1 MGVWEWLQ
9 VLISRACTGTDT
21 STGRGCW
28 QRVYTFSAL
37 HGWWHPL
44 ICLKP
49 LRFFPKHLSFSLPF
63 SRFMVNVT
71 WDGKDLSFTE
81 EGYQVHPRLVVIVL
95 NKDREWEKVS
105 ILPCAEYR
113 GGRRGWATSG
123 LTLLLFPKCFPLSG
137 SRCHLRAPT
146 GNKTDRY
153 CQARWRCFLCVS
165 SGSCVLLSALGSQIW
180 VGSILQ
186 RLGII

>member
-1 MGVWEWLQ
+1 M
-9 VLISRACTGTDT
+9 SRACTGTDA

-28 QRVYTFSAL
+28 QWVYTFSVL
-37 HGWWHPL
+37 HGWWRPL

-49 LRFFPKHLSFSLPF
+49 LRFSPKHLPFSLPF

-105 ILPCAEYR
+105 SLPCAEYR
-113 GGRRGWATSG
+113 GGRRGWAEVGSNSSFPQNVSPWAAADAISG
-123 LTLLLFPKCFPLSG
+123 PHWEQDRQILSG
-137 SRCHLRAPT
+137 AMEVLSL
-146 GNKTDRY
+146 GGLGK
-153 CQARWRCFLCVS
+153 LCVAL
-165 SGSCVLLSALGSQIW
+165 CVGFTDLSREHPG
-180 VGSILQ
+180 
-186 RLGII
+186 RT